1 MNQAVAEIGH
11 NSGETE
17 LSQFEQYQARSKALV
32 ESADRFA
39 DKVKDGIQDDA
50 MAEKA
55 ADFRSQIKGAINIF
69 GKARVADKKP
79 HLEAGKQVDADYKSI
94 TTPLE
99 GAVKIIDKPL
109 LAYAQKKEAVRQ
121 AELKAQRE
129 EQERLEREAE
139 AAAAKAEETNKLA
152 DKTEAVAKIDQFTAA
167 TEAVEKAEV
176 EKQVYGKSPVNGRA
190 TGVRM
195 TTVIGAQILD
205 SAKAAA
211 LFHSHPDVIA
221 AIEKIAIALFK
232 KDAELEL
239 DGVARTTT
247 QKMR

>member
-1 MNQAVAEIGH
+1 MSQTAEIGH

-17 LSQFEQYQARSKALV
+17 LSQFEEFQARSKDLV
-32 ESADRFA
+32 AGADRFA
-39 DKVKDGIQDDA
+39 EKVKDGIQDDA

-55 ADFRSQIKGAINIF
+55 ANFRLQIKGAINIF

-79 HLEAGKQVDADYKSI
+79 HLEAGKKVDADYKAI

-99 GAVKIIDKPL
+99 GAIEIIDKPL
-109 LAYAQKKEAVRQ
+109 LAYSRKKEAEHQ
-121 AELKAQRE
+121 AVLKARRE

-139 AAAAKAEETNKLA
+139 AAAAKATETDKLA

-167 TEAVEKAEV
+167 TEAVEKAEAT
-176 EKQVYGKSPVNGRA
+176 KQVFGKSPVNGRA

-195 TTVIGAQILD
+195 VTVTSAQVTD
-205 SAKAAA
+205 SKKAAA

-221 AIEKIAIALFK
+221 VMEKIAADLFK
-232 KDAELEL
+232 KDPKLEF
-239 DGVARTTT
+239 DGIARIETE
-247 QKMR
+247 KLR

>member
-1 MNQAVAEIGH
+1 MSQVAEIGH

-17 LSQFEQYQARSKALV
+17 LSQFEKYQARSKELV
-32 ESADRFA
+32 SGADRFA
-39 DKVKDGIQDDA
+39 DQVKDGIQDDA

-55 ADFRSQIKGAINIF
+55 ANFRLQIKGAINIF

-79 HLEAGKQVDADYKSI
+79 HLEAGKQVDADYKAI

-99 GAVKIIDKPL
+99 GAIEIIDKPL
-109 LAYAQKKEAVRQ
+109 LAYAQKKEVVRQ
-121 AELKAQRE
+121 SELKAQRE

-167 TEAVEKAEV
+167 TEAVEKTEAA
-176 EKQVYGKSPVNGRA
+176 KPAFGKSPVNGRA

-195 TTVIGAQILD
+195 VSVIGAQIID
-205 SAKAAA
+205 SKKAAA
-211 LFHSHPDVIA
+211 LFHSHPDAIA
-221 AIEKIAIALFK
+221 AIEKIATGLFK
-232 KDAELEL
+232 KDAELTL
-239 DGVARTTT
+239 DGVARTNT